1 MTNIIFTLY
10 LETQVQILNQNIYRD
25 PLFSKIVKIDILLYD
40 SVFFSFSLSFINK
53 LSSYSHVDSLFFFF
67 DKVSNLSFDENF
79 DSLAKHKGL
88 GLTEVSNGL

>member
-53 LSSYSHVDSLFFFF
+53 LSSYSHVDSLFFF
-67 DKVSNLSFDENF
+67 DKVSNLSFDENA
-79 DSLAKHKGL
+79 DI
-88 GLTEVSNGL
+88 